1 MDLNSPILLL
11 AEDSPADVYIVQRSL
26 RQHLRSFELQVVDD
40 GEKAIR
46 MIEAMD
52 ADDAAP
58 CPSILILDLNLPKR
72 SGQEI
77 LQCLR
82 RSRRCSRI
90 PVVVLTASDSPAD
103 QAAIAKYGATAYFC
117 KPIELDQF
125 MELGRIV
132 KDALA
137 LSTGE
142 TAGSG
147 QAIP

>member
-46 MIEAMD
+46 MIEAID
-52 ADDAAP
+52 ADDTTP

-77 LQCLR
+77 LQCIR
-82 RSRRCSRI
+82 GSRRCSRV

-103 QAAIAKYGATAYFC
+103 QAAVAKHGATAYFC

-125 MELGRIV
+125 MELGKIV

-137 LSTGE
+137 LSPGE
-142 TAGSG
+142 IAGSR